1 MKDTADS
8 QNQLHDSGSLLVS
21 LAKSSRLQALRA
33 QAKSV
38 EQPITP
44 APVAGGAAHKSN
56 LDPLLLLAQE
66 LIDQRLAE
74 ILAVLPAGM
83 QKRLFKIRFGVELD
97 EIRQLPLK
105 RLLPLL
111 KIQHSQLNNPPAN
124 MKRIADLNYNGQPVN

>member
-1 MKDTADS
+1 MKDTADT
-8 QNQLHDSGSLLVS
+8 QNQLPDSGSLLVD

-33 QAKSV
+33 QAKSL
-38 EQPITP
+38 EQSKSPV
-44 APVAGGAAHKSN
+44 PVAGGSAHKSN

-66 LIDQRLAE
+66 LIDQRLTE
-74 ILAVLPAGM
+74 ILAALPPGM

-97 EIRQLPLK
+97 EIRQLPIK

-111 KIQHSQLNNPPAN
+111 KIQHPQLNNPPAN